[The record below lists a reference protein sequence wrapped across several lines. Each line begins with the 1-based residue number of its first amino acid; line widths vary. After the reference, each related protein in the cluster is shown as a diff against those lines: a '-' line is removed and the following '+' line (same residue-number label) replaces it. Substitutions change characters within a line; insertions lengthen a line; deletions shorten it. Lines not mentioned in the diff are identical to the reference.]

1 MAKKRRV
8 RRGEPRRKRFYAPER
23 YNQKTLREERE
34 YGLYWYSW
42 LWRVLRPVAVFVCA
56 TLIIIGVVS
65 MGWNKVY
72 ETYLMPMEPES
83 NEIVRFTI
91 DSGTSIT
98 KIGSNLEKAGLL
110 RNGSVFKYLVQFQG
124 LTSNISYG
132 TYSLSPGMSVTEVV
146 SELTSGNQ
154 NTERIITIIPGWTV
168 EDIADYLY
176 DEGAIVTREEFL
188 ELCRDATAFADASY
202 PLKLAQD
209 AGTLAG
215 RKYQLEGYL
224 APDTYRV
231 FYSADAQSILNT
243 LIAQTNTVVDDV
255 FYSDHTQYAVDS
267 EGNYYQVEQYATDLT
282 MDQSIILAS
291 MIEKEA
297 GKTAD
302 YAKVSAVFHNR
313 LKAGWK
319 LESDPT
325 ATYVSGETRL
335 ALTEQDIAGQNAY
348 NTYSIDGLPIGPIC
362 NPSAAAMEAALFP
375 DMEYIRQGYM
385 YFCAREPLSGE
396 LAFSITLEEHER
408 NVAQYRPLWEEYD
421 RQQAAQNAQQ

>member
-56 TLIIIGVVS
+56 ALIIIGVVS

-291 MIEKEA
+291 MSEKEA
-297 GKTAD
+297 GKTED

-348 NTYSIDGLPIGPIC
+348 NTYSIDGLPIGPI
-362 NPSAAAMEAALFP
+362 
-375 DMEYIRQGYM
+375 
-385 YFCAREPLSGE
+385 
-396 LAFSITLEEHER
+396 
-408 NVAQYRPLWEEYD
+408 
-421 RQQAAQNAQQ
+421 